1 MDLTFYHR
9 KADCPYCDMYTDRK
23 ELLRDFPP
31 FGTPYRTCPKCGR
44 VYFDSGY
51 QEDAIAWFTDTGGE
65 FSPGGL
71 IASLFYNGAL
81 IFYIIEC
88 IRTKRMSL
96 IGFSILLIIALA
108 FDIVFIR
115 AIWNRIRAKEY
126 HQKIIDTLE
135 GRRDEL
141 PPEVAESMKRL
152 SDRGYLDAL
161 RSHGVEVPEYF
172 YQRLRGDAAGTF
184 VEPEGIK
191 EAKKIREYV

>member
-1 MDLTFYHR
+1 MDLTNYKR
-9 KADCPYCDMYTDRK
+9 NVVCPYCDMYTDRK

-44 VYFDSGY
+44 VYFDPGY

-115 AIWNRIRAKEY
+115 AIWNRK
-126 HQKIIDTLE
+126 
-135 GRRDEL
+135 
-141 PPEVAESMKRL
+141 PS
-152 SDRGYLDAL
+152 
-161 RSHGVEVPEYF
+161 
-172 YQRLRGDAAGTF
+172 
-184 VEPEGIK
+184 IK
-191 EAKKIREYV
+191 YTSTMSF